1 MPFCRSETRFHDL
14 LRALLLMGCVGL
26 VGCAGSGPAKKA
38 LTSEQDPSV
47 TDRERP
53 RLELD
58 GEYGFTVTEV
68 VRIDSDVRADYQEA
82 VALLQQDRLEEGVRL
97 LESVVERA
105 PDVTA
110 PHIDLGVA
118 YGRLDEHDKAEQ
130 SLQAALALAP
140 NHPAAL
146 NELGI
151 VYRRTGKFDA
161 ARTSYQRAL
170 DIHPGYHFALLNLG
184 VLCDLYLDDLECALQ
199 QYESYSRIVTDDEQ
213 VGIWIADLRNRLG
226 VDQQEETP

>member
-1 MPFCRSETRFHDL
+1 MTFCRFELRLHDV
-14 LRALLLMGCVGL
+14 LRAFLLMGFVGL
-26 VGCAGSGPAKKA
+26 AGCAGSGPAKKA
-38 LTSEQDPSV
+38 LTSEQEPSV

-53 RLELD
+53 RLELVD
-58 GEYGFTVTEV
+58 EYGFTVTEV

-82 VALLQQDRLEEGVRL
+82 IVLLHQDRLEEGVRL
-97 LESVVERA
+97 LESVVEQA

-118 YGRLDEHDKAEQ
+118 YGRLGDHEKAEQ
-130 SLQAALALAP
+130 RLRAALALAP
-140 NHPAAL
+140 DHPVAL

-226 VDQQEETP
+226 VQQEETP